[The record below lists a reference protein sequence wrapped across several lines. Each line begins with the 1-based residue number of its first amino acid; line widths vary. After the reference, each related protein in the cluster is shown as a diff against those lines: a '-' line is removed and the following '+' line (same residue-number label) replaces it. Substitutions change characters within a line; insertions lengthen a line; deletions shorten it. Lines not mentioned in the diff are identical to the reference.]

1 MGYSCPDGASKAY
14 LEELC
19 MKLPDKD
26 CLPMEQ
32 NPYTCSADEFDC
44 GDGKCIHALGVCDKR
59 FDCYNGADELQW

>member
-1 MGYSCPDGASKAY
+1 
-14 LEELC
+14 
-19 MKLPDKD
+19 
-26 CLPMEQ
+26 MEQ